1 VSQVGRAAMQWTSVF
16 VKASSLSAGLLVL
29 HNFLSGVGFVCTGHV
44 CLHDVEHCVVPVQQL
59 SFVFFQGMPRKK
71 TAGKYRMPQLNFVD
85 SPPLNTPWRPTTP
98 SRSCLCPV
106 TADVVNI
113 DQIGCDWVCMNELL
127 LLLLTFCC
135 SSYYMQQLLSL

>member
-1 VSQVGRAAMQWTSVF
+1 MG
-16 VKASSLSAGLLVL
+16 LVL
-29 HNFLSGVGFVCTGHV
+29 YVTRDV

-71 TAGKYRMPQLNFVD
+71 TAGKYRMPQLDFVD

-113 DQIGCDWVCMNELL
+113 DQIGCDWVCM
-127 LLLLTFCC
+127 
-135 SSYYMQQLLSL
+135 SYYCYCHCHCSAVQVITHSNYCRCKHCDGVRSGVRDVFVGLAVQ